1 MKKKQ
6 KSITDGSVAALGAAR
21 RGAKLVIEP
30 RGAYNATSKLHDFD
44 GECGAA
50 NRLRIRPTLL
60 ATAPTASSRT
70 APTTHDSAM
79 PARPQL
85 PMSAGPRRPIP
96 LGWSKLQPPRNP
108 WFRSRTTGRLPGR
121 TRPRASVSSQMR
133 GVPRGWW
140 LGGSCGFVLQLRYVD
155 PKVDVFLV
163 QIARRRTAVTRVR
176 QARCLFGEHE
186 STREGYHAPRPAVQ
200 AAGRADFPC
209 GNRTDPREARVAAGL
224 RDRASPRG
232 PSKSWNRRIGC
243 PSRKPRPRYNR

>member
-1 MKKKQ
+1 MGTMRRGTTTGGRVPRRGAARRAARTRALAPAPKSPTKSPMKKKQ
-6 KSITDGSVAALGAAR
+6 KSITDGPAAALGAAR

-30 RGAYNATSKLHDFD
+30 RGAYNATPKLCDSD

-85 PMSAGPRRPIP
+85 PTSAGPRRPIP

-121 TRPRASVSSQMR
+121 TRPLAPLSPQMR

-140 LGGSCGFVLQLRYVD
+140 LSGSCGFVLQLRHVA
-155 PKVDVFLV
+155 PKIDVFLV
-163 QIARRRTAVTRVR
+163 QIAASADMGTATGSDLGRYLNAHIKSCLRGRWAVT
-176 QARCLFGEHE
+176 
-186 STREGYHAPRPAVQ
+186 
-200 AAGRADFPC
+200 
-209 GNRTDPREARVAAGL
+209 
-224 RDRASPRG
+224 
-232 PSKSWNRRIGC
+232 
-243 PSRKPRPRYNR
+243 

>member
-1 MKKKQ
+1 MRRCGCAPL
-6 KSITDGSVAALGAAR
+6 SRTSGITLNASFRAPVRCIGCAAFGRFEAER
-21 RGAKLVIEP
+21 RP
-30 RGAYNATSKLHDFD
+30 SP
-44 GECGAA
+44 CGAA

-60 ATAPTASSRT
+60 TTAPTASSKT
-70 APTTHDSAM
+70 ALTTHDSLM

-85 PMSAGPRRPIP
+85 PTSAGPRRPIP

-163 QIARRRTAVTRVR
+163 QIAPSADRTIPRVR
-176 QARCLFGEHE
+176 SYRNLTI
-186 STREGYHAPRPAVQ
+186 SLKLK
-200 AAGRADFPC
+200 
-209 GNRTDPREARVAAGL
+209 EAR
-224 RDRASPRG
+224 
-232 PSKSWNRRIGC
+232 
-243 PSRKPRPRYNR
+243 

>member
-85 PMSAGPRRPIP
+85 PTSAGPRRPIP

-163 QIARRRTAVTRVR
+163 QIAPSADNLKAGNLKNNTSKHGMASVLSGGHTSAPTAARRRPGPARPGGVVFILKRARAPAHTRV
-176 QARCLFGEHE
+176 
-186 STREGYHAPRPAVQ
+186 
-200 AAGRADFPC
+200 
-209 GNRTDPREARVAAGL
+209 ARVT
-224 RDRASPRG
+224 ST
-232 PSKSWNRRIGC
+232 S
-243 PSRKPRPRYNR
+243 Y

>member
-1 MKKKQ
+1 MRRHAVAYLPRPTATPGLPRRRHGCQ
-6 KSITDGSVAALGAAR
+6 KSITDGPAAALGAAR

-60 ATAPTASSRT
+60 ATALTASSRT

-85 PMSAGPRRPIP
+85 LTSAGPRRPIP

-108 WFRSRTTGRLPGR
+108 WCRSRTTGRLPGR

-133 GVPRGWW
+133 RGPRGWW

-163 QIARRRTAVTRVR
+163 QIAPSADRTIPRVR
-176 QARCLFGEHE
+176 SYRNLTI
-186 STREGYHAPRPAVQ
+186 SLKLK
-200 AAGRADFPC
+200 
-209 GNRTDPREARVAAGL
+209 EAR
-224 RDRASPRG
+224 
-232 PSKSWNRRIGC
+232 
-243 PSRKPRPRYNR
+243 